1 MGFCL
6 VLLWNAKKISYK
18 KEESL
23 IDCDEYLL
31 ILRKKNAKNDKKRN
45 AGKKKIT
52 RRIIEKIVHS
62 IWNHGTKPW
71 VDLFRNTNILN
82 LRKKPLPSIQLLI
95 DKKK

>member
-31 ILRKKNAKNDKKRN
+31 ILRKKNAKNAKKRN
-45 AGKKKIT
+45 AGKKKDNQKDY
-52 RRIIEKIVHS
+52 RK
-62 IWNHGTKPW
+62 NC
-71 VDLFRNTNILN
+71 LLN
-82 LRKKPLPSIQLLI
+82 LKPRNKTVSGSFSQH
-95 DKKK
+95 